1 MKTGFVQAVT
11 GSSSGLKISLAALDD
26 GVGVDPGAGPEL
38 DPDPEVTP
46 ELSDPAGDRF
56 GVDLFKCYQTFFLCH
71 CLCNTI
77 S

>member
-1 MKTGFVQAVT
+1 M
-11 GSSSGLKISLAALDD
+11 KISLAALDD

-56 GVDLFKCYQTFFLCH
+56 GVDLFKCYQTFFSLSLSLQRNKLECFVSD
-71 CLCNTI
+71 NFFPR
-77 S
+77 